1 MRAISKRVVIA
12 SVPLVSLLIAA
23 LDPTPRPALA
33 VNEFASPPSAQP
45 RASQVLKT
53 RIQEP
58 RVLRAPDLIG
68 QQVGTARATLESR
81 GLHAGREQSRPTTEH
96 RPGTVLAQDPKPGA
110 PVERGSAINL
120 WVAAAP
126 PRTPDRASD
135 RTVPPLEPP
144 RTPDRAVFPPE
155 PPRPPRGVLVPD
167 LIHRPANQVASI
179 LEHSGLRLGEQ
190 RREESVAPAG
200 TVTRQTPEAGMRVRP
215 GTTVDV
221 AVAVPLLISVPDLR
235 GHSLERAREMLTRAR
250 LTAGTPRARPSD
262 APAGIVLTQSPSAGT
277 RVRPGTDVDFTFAVP
292 IQVSVPDVTGRSPQE
307 AREIL
312 SRYRLGL
319 GAQAREESAAPA
331 GTVVSQSPVAGTRT
345 RPGTAVDV
353 AIAIAIPTP
362 VPPAVPAA
370 PVVPPPPAPTAPRP
384 PGPVV
389 RQPKPDPVVPPP
401 PAPAA
406 PVATPAAVAT
416 PPVVVP
422 PPVAVTPPPLL
433 VAQPAPDPRSARW
446 PRRLA
451 WGLGSALLLT
461 AGGAVYYRRA
471 TLGTGQQPVT
481 LPALAFGPHWDTGTQ
496 RIGPAGPLRNGAG
509 LRLVSG
515 LEMGTSNI
523 EDDHLVGAA
532 HDTGGLRR

>member
-1 MRAISKRVVIA
+1 MRAISKRVVIV
-12 SVPLVSLLIAA
+12 SVPLVSLFMAA

-33 VNEFASPPSAQP
+33 VNEFASRPTAQP
-45 RASQVLKT
+45 RARQVLKT
-53 RIQEP
+53 GIQER

-68 QQVGTARATLESR
+68 QQIGTARATLESR
-81 GLHAGREQSRPTTEH
+81 GLHAGREQSRPATEH

-110 PVERGSAINL
+110 PVEPGSAINL

-126 PRTPDRASD
+126 PRTPDRGA
-135 RTVPPLEPP
+135 PPL
-144 RTPDRAVFPPE
+144 E

-179 LEHSGLRLGEQ
+179 LEHSGLRLGQQ
-190 RREESVAPAG
+190 RREESEAPAG

-235 GHSLERAREMLTRAR
+235 GHSLERARELLTRAR
-250 LTAGTPRARPSD
+250 LTAGTLRFRPSD
-262 APAGIVLTQSPSAGT
+262 VPAGTVLTQSPS
-277 RVRPGTDVDFTFAVP
+277 
-292 IQVSVPDVTGRSPQE
+292 
-307 AREIL
+307 
-312 SRYRLGL
+312 
-319 GAQAREESAAPA
+319 
-331 GTVVSQSPVAGTRT
+331 AGTRT

-353 AIAIAIPTP
+353 AIAIAIPAP

-370 PVVPPPPAPTAPRP
+370 PVVPPPPAPMTPRP
-384 PGPVV
+384 PEPVV
-389 RQPKPDPVVPPP
+389 RQPKPDPGAPTTPAP
-401 PAPAA
+401 PAR
-406 PVATPAAVAT
+406 VAT
-416 PPVVVP
+416 PPA
-422 PPVAVTPPPLL
+422 VAVTPPPLL

-481 LPALAFGPHWDTGTQ
+481 LPTLAFGPHWDTGTQ
-496 RIGPAGPLRNGAG
+496 RIGPAGPLRNGSG

>member
-1 MRAISKRVVIA
+1 MRAISTRLVIA
-12 SVPLVSLLIAA
+12 SIPLLSLLIAA

-33 VNEFASPPSAQP
+33 VNEFAPPRSTQP
-45 RASQVLKT
+45 RAGQVPKT
-53 RIQEP
+53 RIPEP
-58 RVLRAPDLIG
+58 HVLRAPDLVG

-110 PVERGSAINL
+110 PVEPGSAINL

-126 PRTPDRASD
+126 PRTLD
-135 RTVPPLEPP
+135 RTAPPLEPP
-144 RTPDRAVFPPE
+144 R
-155 PPRPPRGVLVPD
+155 PPRDVLVPG

-190 RREESVAPAG
+190 RREESEAPAG

-235 GHSLERAREMLTRAR
+235 GHSLERARELLTRAG

-262 APAGIVLTQSPSAGT
+262 
-277 RVRPGTDVDFTFAVP
+277 VR
-292 IQVSVPDVTGRSPQE
+292 
-307 AREIL
+307 
-312 SRYRLGL
+312 
-319 GAQAREESAAPA
+319 A
-331 GTVVSQSPVAGTRT
+331 GTVLSQSPIAGTRT
-345 RPGTAVDV
+345 RPGTAVNV
-353 AIAIAIPTP
+353 AIAIAMPTP
-362 VPPAVPAA
+362 VPPVVPAA

-384 PGPVV
+384 PEPVV
-389 RQPKPDPVVPPP
+389 RQPKPDPVAPTT

-406 PVATPAAVAT
+406 SVATPPAVAT
-416 PPVVVP
+416 PPVIVSPPVVVP
-422 PPVAVTPPPLL
+422 SPVAVTPPPPF

-481 LPALAFGPHWDTGTQ
+481 LPTLAFGPHWDTGTQ
-496 RIGPAGPLRNGAG
+496 RIGPAGPLRNGSG

>member
-12 SVPLVSLLIAA
+12 SVPLVSLFMAA

-33 VNEFASPPSAQP
+33 VNEFASPPSARP
-45 RASQVLKT
+45 RDSQVLKT

-58 RVLRAPDLIG
+58 RVLRAPDLVG
-68 QQVGTARATLESR
+68 QPVGTARATLESR

-110 PVERGSAINL
+110 PVEPGSAINL

-126 PRTPDRASD
+126 PRTPDRA
-135 RTVPPLEPP
+135 V
-144 RTPDRAVFPPE
+144 VPPE

-179 LEHSGLRLGEQ
+179 LEHSGLRPGEQ
-190 RREESVAPAG
+190 RREEAEAPAG

-215 GTTVDV
+215 GTMVDV

-235 GHSLERAREMLTRAR
+235 GHSLERARELLTRAR
-250 LTAGTPRARPSD
+250 LTTGTPRARPSD
-262 APAGIVLTQSPSAGT
+262 VPAGTVLTQSPSAAT
-277 RVRPGTDVDFTFAVP
+277 RVRPGTDVDVTFAVP

-319 GAQAREESAAPA
+319 GAQAREESAAPP
-331 GTVVSQSPVAGTRT
+331 GTVVSQSPIAGMRT

-370 PVVPPPPAPTAPRP
+370 PIVPPPPAPTTPRP
-384 PGPVV
+384 PEPVV
-389 RQPKPDPVVPPP
+389 RQPKPDPVGPTT

-406 PVATPAAVAT
+406 PVATP
-416 PPVVVP
+416 
-422 PPVAVTPPPLL
+422 PLL
-433 VAQPAPDPRSARW
+433 VAPPTPDPRSARW
-446 PRRLA
+446 PRRVA

-481 LPALAFGPHWDTGTQ
+481 LPTLDFGPHWDTGTQ
-496 RIGPAGPLRNGAG
+496 RIGPAGPLRNGSG

-515 LEMGTSNI
+515 LEMGTSNL
-523 EDDHLVGAA
+523 EDDHLVGTA

>member
-1 MRAISKRVVIA
+1 MRAVSKRIVIV

-23 LDPTPRPALA
+23 FDPTPRPALA
-33 VNEFASPPSAQP
+33 VNEFASPPSARP
-45 RASQVLKT
+45 RASQVLKAP
-53 RIQEP
+53 IQEP
-58 RVLRAPDLIG
+58 RVLRAPDLVG
-68 QQVGTARATLESR
+68 QQIGTARATLEGR
-81 GLHAGREQSRPTTEH
+81 GLHAGGEQSRPTTEH
-96 RPGTVLAQDPKPGA
+96 RPGTVLAQDPKPGT
-110 PVERGSAINL
+110 PVKPGSAINL
-120 WVAAAP
+120 WVAAVP
-126 PRTPDRASD
+126 SRTPDRAPD
-135 RTVPPLEPP
+135 RMVPPL
-144 RTPDRAVFPPE
+144 E

-179 LEHSGLRLGEQ
+179 LERSGLRLGDQ

-235 GHSLERAREMLTRAR
+235 GHSLERARVLLTRAR

-262 APAGIVLTQSPSAGT
+262 VPAGTVLAQSPIAGT
-277 RVRPGTDVDFTFAVP
+277 RVRPGTDVDVTFAVP

-312 SRYRLGL
+312 SRHRLDL

-331 GTVVSQSPVAGTRT
+331 GTVVSQSPAAGTRT

-353 AIAIAIPTP
+353 AIAIAIPAP
-362 VPPAVPAA
+362 VPPAAPAA
-370 PVVPPPPAPTAPRP
+370 PVVPPPPAAMTPRSP
-384 PGPVV
+384 EPVV
-389 RQPKPDPVVPPP
+389 RQPKPDPVAPTT

-406 PVATPAAVAT
+406 PVVPPPAVAT
-416 PPVVVP
+416 PP
-422 PPVAVTPPPLL
+422 

-446 PRRLA
+446 PRRLT
-451 WGLGSALLLT
+451 WGLGSALLLA

-471 TLGTGQQPVT
+471 RLGTGQQPVT
-481 LPALAFGPHWDTGTQ
+481 LPTLDFGPHWDTGSQ
-496 RIGPAGPLRNGAG
+496 RIGPAGPLRNGSG

>member
-1 MRAISKRVVIA
+1 MRAISKRVVIV
-12 SVPLVSLLIAA
+12 SVPLVSLFMAA

-33 VNEFASPPSAQP
+33 VNEFASPPTAQP

-53 RIQEP
+53 GIQER

-68 QQVGTARATLESR
+68 QQIERARATLESR
-81 GLHAGREQSRPTTEH
+81 GLHAGREQSRPATEH

-110 PVERGSAINL
+110 PVEPGSAINL

-126 PRTPDRASD
+126 PRTPDRGA
-135 RTVPPLEPP
+135 PPL
-144 RTPDRAVFPPE
+144 E

-179 LEHSGLRLGEQ
+179 LEHSGLRLGQQ
-190 RREESVAPAG
+190 RREESEAPAG
-200 TVTRQTPEAGMRVRP
+200 TVARQTPEAGMRVRP

-235 GHSLERAREMLTRAR
+235 GHSLERARELLTRAR
-250 LTAGTPRARPSD
+250 LTAGTLRARPSD
-262 APAGIVLTQSPSAGT
+262 VPAGTVLTQSPS
-277 RVRPGTDVDFTFAVP
+277 
-292 IQVSVPDVTGRSPQE
+292 
-307 AREIL
+307 
-312 SRYRLGL
+312 
-319 GAQAREESAAPA
+319 
-331 GTVVSQSPVAGTRT
+331 AGTRT

-353 AIAIAIPTP
+353 AIAIAIPAP

-370 PVVPPPPAPTAPRP
+370 PVVPPPPAPTTPRP
-384 PGPVV
+384 PEPVV
-389 RQPKPDPVVPPP
+389 RQPKPDPGAPTT
-401 PAPAA
+401 PAPPA
-406 PVATPAAVAT
+406 PVATPPAVAT

-422 PPVAVTPPPLL
+422 PPVAVPPAPLL
-433 VAQPAPDPRSARW
+433 VAPPAPDPRSARW
-446 PRRLA
+446 PRRVA

-481 LPALAFGPHWDTGTQ
+481 LPTLAFGPHWDTGTQ
-496 RIGPAGPLRNGAG
+496 RIGPAGPLRNGSG

>member
-45 RASQVLKT
+45 RASQALKT
-53 RIQEP
+53 RTQEP
-58 RVLRAPDLIG
+58 RVLRAPDLVG

-126 PRTPDRASD
+126 PRTLDRASD

-144 RTPDRAVFPPE
+144 RPPDRAVFPPE

-250 LTAGTPRARPSD
+250 LTAGT
-262 APAGIVLTQSPSAGT
+262 VL
-277 RVRPGTDVDFTFAVP
+277 
-292 IQVSVPDVTGRSPQE
+292 
-307 AREIL
+307 
-312 SRYRLGL
+312 
-319 GAQAREESAAPA
+319 
-331 GTVVSQSPVAGTRT
+331 SQSPIAGTRT
-345 RPGTAVDV
+345 RPGTAVNV

-362 VPPAVPAA
+362 VPPVFPAA

-384 PGPVV
+384 PEPVV
-389 RQPKPDPVVPPP
+389 RQPKPDPVAPTT

-406 PVATPAAVAT
+406 PVATPPAVAT

-523 EDDHLVGAA
+523 EDDHLVGTA